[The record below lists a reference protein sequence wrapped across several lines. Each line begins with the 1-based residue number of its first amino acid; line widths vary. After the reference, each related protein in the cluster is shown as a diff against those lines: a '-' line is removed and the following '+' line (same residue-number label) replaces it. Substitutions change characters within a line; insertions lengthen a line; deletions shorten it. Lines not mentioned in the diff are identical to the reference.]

1 MINKPVKDEIHSL
14 FEDQLHKNLDQY
26 VHGKIN
32 ESQRRVLMKKWVGE
46 AYPKVGKMKH
56 FIIRFF
62 KKCGLSVALDGS
74 EKDEVT
80 MRV

>member
-1 MINKPVKDEIHSL
+1 
-14 FEDQLHKNLDQY
+14 
-26 VHGKIN
+26 
-32 ESQRRVLMKKWVGE
+32 MKKWVGE
-46 AYPKVGKMKH
+46 ACPKVGKMKH

-80 MRV
+80 IEGLRQYQMP